1 MSEEPAGPRVD
12 EGKGAY
18 VLSQLYYYVVAVI
31 GVGLLIGGA
40 VAALFGLR
48 ELAFPRE
55 FESVRGAVQTMLN
68 GAAFALAGLTLVWT
82 HLREARRRE
91 GGPFTEVFW
100 GSSLYYHLVALISL
114 VFVLI
119 GTIGILTSLVD
130 LAVSPCP
137 EPPAGGD
144 VFDWCDPQEVGRQ
157 ILDFAIFLV
166 VAGPVFWW
174 HLRQG
179 RRATGRPS
187 EPS

>member
-1 MSEEPAGPRVD
+1 MGDQPVRAD
-12 EGKGAY
+12 EGRGAY

-48 ELAFPRE
+48 TVVLPRE
-55 FESVRGAVQTMLN
+55 FEAARDGLRTVLFGM
-68 GAAFALAGLTLVWT
+68 AFALPGLALVWT

-91 GGPFTEVFW
+91 GGPFTEAFW

-119 GTIGILTSLVD
+119 GTIGILASLVD

-137 EPPAGGD
+137 DGSGDIVGWCGPA
-144 VFDWCDPQEVGRQ
+144 EVGRR
-157 ILDFAIFLV
+157 IVDFAIFLI

-179 RRATGRPS
+179 RRTTGTPTAPS
-187 EPS
+187 